1 MATVLGRLASHKST
15 GAVTQAV
22 YQVPSG
28 KVGKVNVTVIN
39 NSGTTANVI
48 LFISPTSTPAAD
60 YVIQHDTISISTIG
74 YERIG
79 LIMKPTEWLCYKTD
93 VAGVN
98 VTVNGIEEDSASDCI
113 SIPTLITTNTDT
125 TIFPNSAA
133 KATTVN
139 LTCSIP
145 EGSAS
150 DSVSVEMYVTTTNVA
165 GGYIIQ
171 KETLRRNGTTG
182 FSREGLALSST
193 DKLIIRTSSI
203 VGQLAVRVDG
213 FTRG

>member
-1 MATVLGRLASHKST
+1 MATVLGRLASHKSA

-28 KVGKVNVTVIN
+28 KVGKVNVTVVN
-39 NSGTTANVI
+39 NSGTTATV
-48 LFISPTSTPAAD
+48 LLYISPTSTPAAD

-98 VTVNGIEEDSASDCI
+98 VVVNGIEEDSAGDCI
-113 SIPTLITTNTDT
+113 SSSTLITTNTDT
-125 TIFPNSAA
+125 TVFPNSAA
-133 KATTVN
+133 KATTVDV
-139 LTCSIP
+139 TCSIP
-145 EGSAS
+145 EGSAA
-150 DSVSVEMYVTTTNVA
+150 DLVSLEMYVTTTNVA
-165 GGYIIQ
+165 GGFLIQ

-182 FSREGLALSST
+182 FTREGLALSST